1 MESICIVNI
10 SGSGDSPNLCQ
21 LASGDNIVSFYG
33 RGHDSLERVTVY
45 IYGLYVMYST
55 LILLMETFNFVL
67 SLVSLWTSQDLVL

>member
-45 IYGLYVMYST
+45 MVYM
-55 LILLMETFNFVL
+55 
-67 SLVSLWTSQDLVL
+67 